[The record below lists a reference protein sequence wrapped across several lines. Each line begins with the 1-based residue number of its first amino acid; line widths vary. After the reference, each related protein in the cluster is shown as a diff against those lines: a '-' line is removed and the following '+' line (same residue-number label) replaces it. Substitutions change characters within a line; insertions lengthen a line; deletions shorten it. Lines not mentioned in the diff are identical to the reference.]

1 MIFTMSQ
8 KSDGQNVLKSETL
21 YIPQSCTKNPKLK
34 KQHPARAGTPN
45 PKSTLPMPGV
55 KTDKKS
61 IFFPSESLL
70 CVKDELALLNMRW
83 YLAHL
88 LKVLHLCWFNKR
100 NNKRILFVD
109 DCDKLISQSA
119 LMSQLIQRQWEPK
132 KKVYLD
138 KKYDFSLFAVLPL
151 QHQKLK
157 KTKKEK
163 TKTSNHTKSTNIH
176 FVSSRMPQKSDSLG
190 FGSQLFGL
198 IQHYS
203 PSAQLEP
210 VSNVHSQKSDFG
222 TRLLSQPRKQQ
233 LKTKQNILITC
244 QNSRLSMC
252 STKSND
258 LIGFFSN
265 SNVSFKT
272 DYLMLNNLLAD
283 QVQVVNRQ
291 TWTGFTPG
299 RKFFTLPK
307 RLNPS
312 GKLKITA
319 YERILTQWYKKELTL
334 IAKSPW
340 KLEADMVFFTNP
352 GKTTSM
358 LEQIKRL
365 GIPTT
370 GLVNGSQILL
380 GSKSAYGLFNH
391 NHCVDYAIIG
401 NANSIYFVK
410 SVLAK
415 CLAVVKKKWISLL
428 PSLSM

>member
-1 MIFTMSQ
+1 MSQ

-21 YIPQSCTKNPKLK
+21 YIAQSWGVPKLK
-34 KQHPARAGTPN
+34 KQHQTS
-45 PKSTLPMPGV
+45 KLDMPWA
-55 KTDKKS
+55 KTGKKS
-61 IFFPSESLL
+61 ISFPSESLL
-70 CVKDELALLNMRW
+70 CIKDDLALLNMRW

-109 DCDKLISQSA
+109 DCDKLISQST
-119 LMSQLIQRQWEPK
+119 LMSQLIARQWEPK
-132 KKVYLD
+132 KNMFHD
-138 KKYDFSLFAVLPL
+138 KKYDFSLFVS
-151 QHQKLK
+151 KT
-157 KTKKEK
+157 TKKPGRMLNQK
-163 TKTSNHTKSTNIH
+163 IKIASNSKSTNTP
-176 FVSSRMPQKSDSLG
+176 FVEGKKIPTSNALG
-190 FGSQLFGL
+190 FGSQLLGL
-198 IQHYS
+198 IQHAN
-203 PSAQLEP
+203 PNPKLES
-210 VSNVHSQKSDFG
+210 VSHVHSQKSDFG
-222 TRLLSQPRKQQ
+222 INPFLPMQKQE

-252 STKSND
+252 STKSNH
-258 LIGFFSN
+258 LIGLFSN

-272 DYLMLNNLLAD
+272 DYLMLNNLLASE
-283 QVQVVNRQ
+283 VQVVNRQ
-291 TWTGFTPG
+291 TWSGFTPG
-299 RKFFTLPK
+299 RKLFIQPK
-307 RLNPS
+307 RLNPN
-312 GKLKITA
+312 GKLKTTA

-358 LEQIKRL
+358 VEQIKRL
-365 GIPTT
+365 GIPTL

-415 CLAVVKKKWISLL
+415 CLAVVKKRWI
-428 PSLSM
+428 LSKSC